1 MRFLRFHQLR
11 HPREMGSAEENAY
24 LTHLAVEIHH
34 KASTENKA
42 WAALL
47 VLYRV
52 LLEWGPDLVDV
63 MRATQKR
70 R

>member
-1 MRFLRFHQLR
+1 
-11 HPREMGSAEENAY
+11 MGSAEENAF
-24 LTHLAVEIHH
+24 LTHLAVEIHVS
-34 KASTENKA
+34 ASTENKA

-47 VLYRV
+47 VLGRV

>member
-24 LTHLAVEIHH
+24 LSHLAVEIHH
-34 KASTENKA
+34 RASTENQA

-47 VLYRV
+47 VLYPV
-52 LLEWGPDLVDV
+52 LLERDLNLEVLV
-63 MRATQKR
+63 
-70 R
+70 